1 MCQLCNINPFVIH
14 DTPAD
19 ERDNTKPSAD
29 EKSDNE
35 NPDSEQAYPVSGGA
49 L

>member
-1 MCQLCNINPFVIH
+1 MCQLCNINPFIIH
-14 DTPAD
+14 DTLAD
-19 ERDNTKPSAD
+19 ERDSTKPSAD

-35 NPDSEQAYPVSGGA
+35 NSDNERACPVSGGA

>member
-14 DTPAD
+14 DALVD
-19 ERDNTKPSAD
+19 EHDNTKPSAD
-29 EKSDNE
+29 GVDDNE
-35 NPDSEQAYPVSGGA
+35 NPDSEQAYHVSGGA

>member
-1 MCQLCNINPFVIH
+1 MCQLCNINLFVIH
-14 DTPAD
+14 DALVD
-19 ERDNTKPSAD
+19 EHDNTKPSAD